1 MPFSERIQKEA
12 TPKRV
17 YAFLKLVEYKEMT
30 KSELEKYLQPK
41 ALQNKELSKANNTPF
56 TSVYSF
62 VEKANLIEVDKYFGE
77 TITLKNI
84 ESDDLKDW
92 DSYRKFM
99 SKLLL
104 SNENSNF
111 LKFTSWYLQQEK
123 EVFNYSS
130 SEDIQKHLSGDIGV
144 LIEGDILGWRFWAS
158 FLGIG
163 FLSGGII
170 IPNTY
175 LRIKDAIEEDTT
187 IQRDV
192 EIPFEDF
199 IKKILVRCKEFKSC
213 INGNNINFGIS
224 NGLRT
229 LHDKK
234 LIQLIKTNDS
244 TEVWHLYRTEH
255 EILEDVTS
263 IKINRW

>member
-1 MPFSERIQKEA
+1 MPFSKKIQKEA

-30 KSELEKYLQPK
+30 KDELEKYLQPK
-41 ALQNKELSKANNTPF
+41 ELNKGNNTPF
-56 TSVYSF
+56 TAVYSF
-62 VEKANLIEVDKYFGE
+62 VERANLIEIDKDFGE
-77 TITLKNI
+77 SITLNNI
-84 ESDDLKDW
+84 ESSDLKDW

-99 SKLLL
+99 AKLLL

-130 SEDIQKHLSGDIGV
+130 SKEIQKHLSGDIDT
-144 LIEGDILGWRFWAS
+144 LIEDDILGWRFWAS

-175 LRIKDAIEEDTT
+175 QRIRDVLEEDLS
-187 IQRDV
+187 IKRDI
-192 EIPFEDF
+192 EIPFEEF
-199 IKKILVRCKEFKSC
+199 MQKILIKCKEFKSC

-229 LHDKK
+229 LHDQK
-234 LIQLIKTNDS
+234 LIQLIKTSDS
-244 TEVWHLYRTEH
+244 TDIWHLYRTEH

>member
-1 MPFSERIQKEA
+1 MPFSQRIQKEA

-17 YAFLKLVEYKEMT
+17 YAFLKLIEYKEMT
-30 KSELEKYLQPK
+30 KDQLEQFLQPK
-41 ALQNKELSKANNTPF
+41 ELNNENNTPF
-56 TSVYSF
+56 TAVYSF
-62 VEKANLIEVDKYFGE
+62 AESANLIEIDEDFGE
-77 TITLKNI
+77 SIKLKNI
-84 ESDDLKDW
+84 DSNNLKDW
-92 DSYRKFM
+92 NSYRKFM
-99 SKLLL
+99 AQLLL

-130 SEDIQKHLSGDIGV
+130 SKEIQKYLSGDIGV
-144 LIEGDILGWRFWAS
+144 FAEGDLLGWRFWAS

-163 FLSGGII
+163 FLSRRII

-175 LRIKDAIEEDTT
+175 QRIKDVLEDDLSIT
-187 IQRDV
+187 REV
-192 EIPFEDF
+192 EIPFEEF
-199 IKKILVRCKEFKSC
+199 MQKMLVNCKEFKSC

-229 LHDKK
+229 LHDQKY
-234 LIQLIKTNDS
+234 IQLIKTSDS
-244 TEVWHLYRTEH
+244 TDVWHLYRTEH

>member
-1 MPFSERIQKEA
+1 MTFSKKINKEA

-30 KSELEKYLQPK
+30 KDELEKYLQPK
-41 ALQNKELSKANNTPF
+41 ELNKGNNTPF
-56 TSVYSF
+56 TAVYSF
-62 VEKANLIEVDKYFGE
+62 VERANLIEIDKDFGE
-77 TITLKNI
+77 SITLNNI
-84 ESDDLKDW
+84 ESSDLKDW

-99 SKLLL
+99 AKLLL

-130 SEDIQKHLSGDIGV
+130 SKEIQKHLSGDIDT
-144 LIEGDILGWRFWAS
+144 LIEDDILGWRY
-158 FLGIG
+158 I
-163 FLSGGII
+163 
-170 IPNTY
+170 
-175 LRIKDAIEEDTT
+175 
-187 IQRDV
+187 
-192 EIPFEDF
+192 EIPFEEF
-199 IKKILVRCKEFKSC
+199 MQKILIKCKEFKSC

-229 LHDKK
+229 LHDQK
-234 LIQLIKTNDS
+234 LIQLIKTSDS
-244 TEVWHLYRTEH
+244 TDIWHLYRTEH